1 MKLILFLYTR
11 EIPALGGIS
20 LALRGSGACGATFG
34 EAAAFGGGERT
45 KSLIKKNKK
54 NRGATGAPRL
64 GRQLTPPW
72 AAKKKNLGCL
82 RRPKFQAPPAPLPGG
97 DCSAPFGFK
106 NVTRSM

>member
-72 AAKKKNLGCL
+72 AAKKK
-82 RRPKFQAPPAPLPGG
+82 KFGVP
-97 DCSAPFGFK
+97 SAPQISGASGAPSRGRLQRPIWF
-106 NVTRSM
+106 